1 MHDEPIWY
9 GFLEAGEK
17 STAVVLD
24 ERLNTGN
31 PKTLYL
37 FNHARSE
44 ILEYSREIV
53 KPKLRELDPKEAG
66 LIGELRSAFSEVRQ
80 RFQPRVTRVLDIPER
95 TSSRPADDAPRDT
108 EEDLD
113 VLADVDPDE
122 TEDAD
127 WDEDEDEA

>member
-1 MHDEPIWY
+1 MRNDPIWY
-9 GFLEAGEK
+9 GFLEAGDK

-37 FNHARSE
+37 FNLARSA

-53 KPKLRELDPKEAG
+53 QPKLRELTARETKLLE
-66 LIGELRSAFSEVRQ
+66 ELQSAFSEAR
-80 RFQPRVTRVLDIPER
+80 RGFQPRVAQTLDIPER
-95 TSSRPADDAPRDT
+95 AVSRPARSAPL
-108 EEDLD
+108 ESEADLEA
-113 VLADVDPDE
+113 LADVDPDD
-122 TEDAD
+122 TDDAD